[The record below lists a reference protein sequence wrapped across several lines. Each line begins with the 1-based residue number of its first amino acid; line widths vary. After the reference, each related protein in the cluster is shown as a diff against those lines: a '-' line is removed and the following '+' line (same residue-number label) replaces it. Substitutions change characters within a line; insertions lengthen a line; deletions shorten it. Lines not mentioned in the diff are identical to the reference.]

1 MKDTSSGALGI
12 LGMAGAVILFL
23 VLRKFFPTLSTILL
37 VVFGIILL
45 LIILLVILV
54 IYFSRQKPKE
64 KEGSRI
70 TEDTEAVLAR
80 GRSNLMEIRRLQVQI
95 RNQQIR
101 TLSEEICRVADKIL
115 RTLKSQ
121 PEDIPGVRQF
131 LNYYLPTLGNILL
144 KYERVEKS
152 GIPTDN
158 MEENV
163 IDCLEKIKNAMDRQ
177 YANLFNNDILDLS
190 VEMEVLTQACKR
202 DGLLTDEDVQ
212 GTKEGVK
219 MTL

>member
-219 MTL
+219 LTL

>member
-163 IDCLEKIKNAMDRQ
+163 IYCLEKIKNAMDRQ

-219 MTL
+219 LTL

>member
-131 LNYYLPTLGNILL
+131 LNYYLPTLGNISF
-144 KYERVEKS
+144 E
-152 GIPTDN
+152 I
-158 MEENV
+158 
-163 IDCLEKIKNAMDRQ
+163 
-177 YANLFNNDILDLS
+177 
-190 VEMEVLTQACKR
+190 
-202 DGLLTDEDVQ
+202 
-212 GTKEGVK
+212 
-219 MTL
+219 

>member
-1 MKDTSSGALGI
+1 M
-12 LGMAGAVILFL
+12 
-23 VLRKFFPTLSTILL
+23 
-37 VVFGIILL
+37 
-45 LIILLVILV
+45 
-54 IYFSRQKPKE
+54 
-64 KEGSRI
+64 
-70 TEDTEAVLAR
+70 
-80 GRSNLMEIRRLQVQI
+80 
-95 RNQQIR
+95 
-101 TLSEEICRVADKIL
+101 
-115 RTLKSQ
+115 
-121 PEDIPGVRQF
+121 RQF

-219 MTL
+219 LTL

>member
-212 GTKEGVK
+212 GTEEGVK
-219 MTL
+219 LTL

>member
-95 RNQQIR
+95 RNSRIR
-101 TLSEEICRVADKIL
+101 ALSEEICRVAERIL

-212 GTKEGVK
+212 GTEEGVK
-219 MTL
+219 LTL

>member
-1 MKDTSSGALGI
+1 MKDTSLGALGI

-219 MTL
+219 LTL

>member
-177 YANLFNNDILDLS
+177 YANLFNNDILVLS

-219 MTL
+219 LTL